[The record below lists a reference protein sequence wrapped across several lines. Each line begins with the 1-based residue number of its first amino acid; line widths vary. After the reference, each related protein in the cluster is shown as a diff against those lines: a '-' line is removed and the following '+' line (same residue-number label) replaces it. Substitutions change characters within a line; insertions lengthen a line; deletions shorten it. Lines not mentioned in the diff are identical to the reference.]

1 MVILPSNNSKLFDN
15 MRKSIFVISIFLAAS
30 AGAGAQTMYDALT
43 FSRNDYYGTAKSIAM
58 GNAMTAVGGDLGS
71 IGINPAGSAVYSYS
85 QFSITP
91 NLTISSETGSY
102 SAYPVNGSDVFINP
116 QLTNHTRFS
125 VPNFGTTLHL
135 KTGNRRGVKG
145 VTLGVVFNGTNNFTS
160 KMMAGGYND
169 KTSYLSSMAVDA
181 FGFDSDFMNGNRC
194 IP

>member
-1 MVILPSNNSKLFDN
+1 

-135 KTGNRRGVKG
+135 KTGNRRGIKG
-145 VTLGVVFNGTNNFTS
+145 VTLGVRIS
-160 KMMAGGYND
+160 RAE
-169 KTSYLSSMAVDA
+169 SSMGPTTSQA
-181 FGFDSDFMNGNRC
+181 R
-194 IP
+194 